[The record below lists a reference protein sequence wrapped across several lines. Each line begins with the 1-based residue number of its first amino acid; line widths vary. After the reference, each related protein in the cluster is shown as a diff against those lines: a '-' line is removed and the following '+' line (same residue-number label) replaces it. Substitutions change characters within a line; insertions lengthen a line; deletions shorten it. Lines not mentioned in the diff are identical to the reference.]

1 MNRPHLLAAALLCLL
16 LPSCV
21 QWNIGQ
27 RIREGGEL
35 HTGVDILHPVDGTL
49 YRTPAMRQ
57 DNTALARAPEVTYC
71 IYSPLLTLVG
81 DKDGSRRAAK
91 VTPTGR
97 TRVARLRCEENNK
110 LSLYPE
116 HTPREFIELAEGI
129 PTNAVACP
137 KGSGGK
143 FGASKHRHPDTYGSL
158 TEPTQPSTARRLAA
172 APFDY
177 LIAPALTVPHT
188 QVNNPLIIVT
198 APFGILWMS
207 QNSHG

>member
-1 MNRPHLLAAALLCLL
+1 MKKLAAILVCAAALL

-27 RIREGGEL
+27 RIREGGEI
-35 HTGVDILHPVDGTL
+35 HTGVDILHPVDNTL
-49 YRTPAMRQ
+49 YRTSAMRK
-57 DNTALARAPEVTYC
+57 DGTALARAPEVTYC
-71 IYSPLLTLVG
+71 VYSPLLTLVG
-81 DKDGSRRAAK
+81 EKDGSRHAAK

-97 TRVARLRCEENNK
+97 TRVARLRCEDMNM

-129 PTNAVACP
+129 PTNAEACP

-143 FGASKHRHPDTYGSL
+143 FDTPKYGRPDTYGSL
-158 TEPTQPSTARRLAA
+158 TEPTQPSMARRLAA

-177 LIAPALTVPHT
+177 LIDPALSVTHTLVNVP
-188 QVNNPLIIVT
+188 LFIVA